1 MYSLGV
7 VPWQHTVFGK
17 WVHAVAPVVK
27 ARSQIPSEHCSVV
40 AACVVP
46 DSPLR
51 PSLLYVL
58 ERLEKHVASPD
69 YDSQ

>member
-17 WVHAVAPVVK
+17 WVYEVVK
-27 ARSQIPSEHCSVV
+27 ASSQIPSEHCSVV
-40 AACVVP
+40 AARVP

-51 PSLLYVL
+51 PLVL
-58 ERLEKHVASPD
+58 DVPERLEKHVASPD
-69 YDSQ
+69 YNSR